1 MKLKVVDF
9 NFSNEKDV
17 HKLAAIAN
25 ALSSEIRI
33 NLIKQ
38 LREKSYTIAELKKLN
53 NISYSSVLFHLNIL
67 SELNIIHIN
76 YLPGQKG
83 FAQVVSIRNKD
94 LLFELVEDK
103 PKETTLKQSL
113 GVGCFV
119 NHNVIGYCGLAGV
132 DFTRMGLNIDLLD
145 SRRFNASLIWAQ
157 EGFIEYSF
165 SNNAFIDKEIKEL
178 RISLEICSEARQYRE
193 DWKSDITFSIN
204 GKELCTWQSPG
215 DFGERRGTLT
225 PPSWPSCNTQYG
237 LLINLCVN
245 KNGVYINEKKYS
257 SSVRIDDLNI
267 NKGKGILFKIDSKAD
282 AVYKG
287 GWNIFGRHF
296 GDYNQDIDLFVTYK

>member
-1 MKLKVVDF
+1 MKLNVTDF
-9 NFSNEKDV
+9 NFNNEKDV
-17 HKLAAIAN
+17 RKLALISN

-33 NLIKQ
+33 NIIKQ
-38 LREKSYTIAELKKLN
+38 LREKSHTIAELKKLN
-53 NISYSSVLFHLNIL
+53 NISYSSILFHISLLNKAGIVM
-67 SELNIIHIN
+67 IN

-83 FAQVVSIRNKD
+83 FAQVVSIRYKN
-94 LLFELVEDK
+94 LFFEISEEK
-103 PKETTLKQSL
+103 TKETTAKQSI

-119 NHNVIGYCGLAGV
+119 NHNVLGYCGLAGV
-132 DFTRMGLNIDLLD
+132 DFTFMGLNSDLLD
-145 SRRFNASLIWAQ
+145 SRRFNSSLIWAQ
-157 EGFIEYSF
+157 EGFIEYQF

-178 RISLEICSEARQYRE
+178 KISLEICSEARHYRE

-204 GKELCTWQSPG
+204 NKELCTWQSPG
-215 DFGERRGTLT
+215 DFGERRGLLN

-237 LLINLCVN
+237 LLINLYVN

-257 SSVRIDDLNI
+257 NSITIDDLNI

>member
-1 MKLKVVDF
+1 MKLNVTDF

-17 HKLAAIAN
+17 RKLALISN

-33 NLIKQ
+33 NILKQ
-38 LREKSYTIAELKKLN
+38 LREKSHTIAELKKLN
-53 NISYSSVLFHLNIL
+53 NISYSSILFHINLLNKAGIV
-67 SELNIIHIN
+67 NIN

-83 FAQVVSIRNKD
+83 FAQVVSIRYKN
-94 LLFELVEDK
+94 LFFEIAEEK
-103 PKETTLKQSL
+103 AKESTSKQSI

-119 NHNVIGYCGLAGV
+119 NHNVLGYCGFAGV
-132 DFTRMGLNIDLLD
+132 DFTFMGLNSDLLD
-145 SRRFNASLIWAQ
+145 SRRFNSSLIWAQ
-157 EGFIEYSF
+157 EGFIEYQF

-178 RISLEICSEARQYRE
+178 RISLEICSEARHYRE

-204 GKELCTWQSPG
+204 NKELCTWQSPG
-215 DFGERRGTLT
+215 DFGERRGLLN
-225 PPSWPSCNTQYG
+225 PPSWPSSNTQYG
-237 LLINLCVN
+237 LLINLYVN

-257 SSVRIDDLNI
+257 NSITIDDLNI